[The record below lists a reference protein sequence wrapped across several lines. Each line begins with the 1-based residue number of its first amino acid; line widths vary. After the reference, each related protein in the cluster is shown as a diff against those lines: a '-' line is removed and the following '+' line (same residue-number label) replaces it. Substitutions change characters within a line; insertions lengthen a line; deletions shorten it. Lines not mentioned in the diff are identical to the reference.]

1 MKQVFS
7 KSHLKEMK
15 KCIVPLCMGLFLLDA
30 CAAGQADAT
39 KTPVDYVNPYTGNI
53 SHLLVPCYPT
63 LSRPNGMMRLYPNRT
78 DYTADLMYGLPVVV
92 PSHRGGSPMA
102 FSPTQASEADL
113 KPVMAY
119 SYDLEHLTPYHWSVY
134 LDEAKI
140 RVEFAPATQSAVYN
154 FRFERDGDAKLILSG
169 RDGEIKVG
177 EDGSVEGCERLGNN
191 GTRLYVYA
199 VTDQPIKSSTFLGER
214 QQGLALAFGNVKT
227 LNLQYGISYIS
238 VEQAKRN
245 LKREIGSFDV
255 QPVADEGRRVWN
267 ETLGKIKVEGGRE
280 KDKTVFYTS
289 LYRTYERMINI
300 SEDGKYWS
308 AYDRTVHDDEGTPFY
323 VDDWIWDT
331 YRAVHPL
338 RVLIEPEKE
347 RAMLRSYIRMAEQ
360 MPEKWL
366 PTFPGVAGDGHA
378 MNCNH
383 AVAIF
388 TDAYAKGLTD
398 FDLEAAFKAGY
409 AAIHEKSMLPFTFQ
423 PAMELDRFFHEHGYY
438 PALADTEQETYPQ
451 VNPGEYRQP
460 IPVTLGSSY
469 DFWCLARMAKALGRE
484 DDYRY
489 CMKRA
494 LDYRNLFNPQ
504 TGFFHPK
511 NEQGEFLPDVDY
523 GWSGGQGGRYYYDE
537 NNGWI
542 YRWEVQ
548 HNFADLIALT
558 GGAESFVKGLDDMFR
573 TPLGRSKFEFY
584 RKFPDHTGNIG
595 QYSAGNE
602 PCTHI
607 LYLYNYAGQP
617 WKTQKRTRQV
627 IDAYYRDDVMGV
639 PGDEDG
645 GGMTAFVAFTL
656 LGFYP
661 VTPGLPAYNIGS
673 PVFTRSV
680 IDLGNGKTFEVE
692 AENAS
697 FDNKYIQSAM
707 LNGVPWDKPWFSHS
721 DLAGGGKLTL
731 EMGPV
736 ANELWGSDPKQAP
749 PSLEMVPTK

>member
-1 MKQVFS
+1 MAGSCNKAELFKYPV
-7 KSHLKEMK
+7 L
-15 KCIVPLCMGLFLLDA
+15 LCAGLFLLSA
-30 CAAGQADAT
+30 CAPGQGDAA
-39 KTPVDYVNPYTGNI
+39 KEPVDYVNPYIGNI

-78 DYTADLMYGLPVVV
+78 DYTADLMYGLPVAV

-102 FSPTQASEADL
+102 FSPTQASGADL
-113 KPVMAY
+113 QPVMAY
-119 SYDLEHLTPYHWSVY
+119 PYDLEHLTPCHWSVY
-134 LDEAKI
+134 LDEAGI

-154 FRFERDGDAKLILSG
+154 FRFEREGDAKLVFSG
-169 RDGEIKVG
+169 RNGEIKAG
-177 EDGSVEGCERLGNN
+177 EDGSFEGYELLGDS

-199 VTDQPIKSSTFLGER
+199 VTDRPVRSSVRVGEDGR
-214 QQGLALAFGNVKT
+214 GLALDFGPVET
-227 LNLQYGISYIS
+227 LNLKYGISYIS
-238 VEQAKRN
+238 VEQAGKN
-245 LKREIGSFDV
+245 LKREIRGFDV
-255 QPVADEGRRVWN
+255 RPVAGEGRRAWN
-267 ETLGKIKVEGGRE
+267 GALGKIRVEGGRE
-280 KDKTVFYTS
+280 RDRTVFYTS

-300 SEDGKYWS
+300 SEDGNYWS
-308 AYDRTVHDDEGTPFY
+308 AYDQTVHSDEGTPFY
-323 VDDWIWDT
+323 TDDWIWDT

-347 RAMLRSYIRMAEQ
+347 LAMLRSYIRMAQ
-360 MPEKWL
+360 QSPEKWL

-388 TDAYAKGLTD
+388 ADAHAKGLTG
-398 FDLEAAFKAGY
+398 FDLEAAFEAGY
-409 AAIHEKSMLPFTFQ
+409 AAIHGKSMLPFTFQ
-423 PAMELDRFFHEHGYY
+423 PAMALDSFFHEHGYY
-438 PALADTEQETYPQ
+438 PAIPDTEAETYPQ

-460 IPVTLGSSY
+460 VPVTLGSAY
-469 DFWCLARMAKALGRE
+469 DFWCLARMARALGRD

-489 CMKRA
+489 CMKRS
-494 LDYRNLFNPQ
+494 LDYRNLFNPA

-511 NEQGEFLPDVDY
+511 NGRGEFLPGVDY

-542 YRWEVQ
+542 YRWDVQ
-548 HNFADLIALT
+548 HNVADLIALT
-558 GGAESFVKGLDDMFR
+558 GGPGPFVKGLDDMFR
-573 TPLGRSKFEFY
+573 TPLGRSKYEFY
-584 RKFPDHTGNIG
+584 RKVPDHTGNIG

-607 LYLYNYAGQP
+607 PYLYNYAGQP
-617 WKTQKRTRQV
+617 WKTQKRTREV
-627 IDAYYRDDVMGV
+627 IDACYRDDVMGV

-680 IDLGNGKTFEVE
+680 IDLGNGKTFEIE
-692 AENAS
+692 ARNAS
-697 FDNKYIQSAM
+697 FDNKYIQSAT
-707 LNGVPWDKPWFSHS
+707 LNGKPWNRPWFSHS
-721 DLAGGGKLTL
+721 DMAGGGRLTL

-736 ANELWGSDPKQAP
+736 ANTRWGSDPEQAP
-749 PSLEMVPTK
+749 PSSEKTEN